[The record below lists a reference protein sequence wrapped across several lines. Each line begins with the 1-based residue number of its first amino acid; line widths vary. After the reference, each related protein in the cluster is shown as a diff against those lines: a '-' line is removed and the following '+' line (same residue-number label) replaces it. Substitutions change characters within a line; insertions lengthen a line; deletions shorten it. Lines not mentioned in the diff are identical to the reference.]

1 MQITL
6 PALVQPRYYS
16 VPAPVPSD
24 LGVGSPLWWVYR
36 LAQRLE
42 RETIGYIEKCADGVL
57 VYRVGS
63 AKLQRY
69 YDGQFDLPW
78 IKSTK
83 VAEAYCELLRRSKSN
98 FMRIVADVA
107 AERVNVLGLRLPG
120 DDEPADSDT
129 WGIWTRNDM
138 PFWFP
143 VAVQTALVQRR
154 AYWSVWW
161 AGENVAK
168 IALEDPQQCIVE
180 HDPNDRNRRAAALK
194 LWVDDWTGETH
205 ANLYLPTE
213 THYFAWTKSPAGLA
227 GWYPRKPA
235 ERNPLGVVPI
245 VPMVNKPGLHGR
257 GASRIEDVLDAQDR
271 INQTL
276 ANEQVAEYLSAFR
289 QKWATGLEIP
299 TDEEGK
305 PIQVFEAALEALWVS
320 PEAQSR
326 FGQFDATDLS
336 NYWQAIEGNLEH
348 ISVLT
353 RTPRHAFVHQGQAPS
368 GDALKSDE
376 AGLVADVKGMRSPFG
391 SALREVLRLARQIEK
406 LATPADSEIVWADPE
421 WQTLGQL
428 VDAQVKML
436 STVPPMI
443 SLDYAREQ
451 VGMTPA
457 TIKRVRAEIL
467 RDQLEREAFAPEPEV
482 SADGAGSDAEA
493 AG

>member
-6 PALVQPRYYS
+6 PALVYPRYYS
-16 VPAPVPSD
+16 VPGPVPHD
-24 LGVGSPLWWVYR
+24 LGVGTPLWWVYR

-42 RETIGYIEKCADGVL
+42 RETIGFIEQCADGVL

-63 AKLQRY
+63 ARLQRY
-69 YDGQFDLPW
+69 YEGHFDLPW
-78 IKSTK
+78 IKSAK

-129 WGIWTRNDM
+129 WDIWSRNDM
-138 PFWFP
+138 SFQFP

-161 AGENVAK
+161 DGEKRAK
-168 IALEDPQQCIVE
+168 IAVEDPQQVIVE
-180 HDPNDRNRRAAALK
+180 HDSTDRRRRAAALK
-194 LWVDDWTGETH
+194 MWVDDWTGDKF
-205 ANLYLPTE
+205 ANLYLPDE
-213 THYFAWTKSPAGLA
+213 IHRFAWTKSPAGHM
-227 GWYPRKPA
+227 GWYPRQEM
-235 ERNPLGVVPI
+235 ERNRLGVVPI
-245 VPMVNKPGLHGR
+245 VPMVHKPGLHGR
-257 GASRIEDVLDAQDR
+257 GVSRIEDVLDAQDR

-276 ANEQVAEYLSAFR
+276 ANEQVAEYLSAFK

-299 TDEEGK
+299 VDETTGK
-305 PIQVFEAALEALWVS
+305 PVQPFEAALEALWVS
-320 PEAQSR
+320 PDAQSK
-326 FGQFDATDLS
+326 FGQFEATDLS

-391 SALREVLRLARQIEK
+391 SSIREVLALARRIEGMD
-406 LATPADSEIVWADPE
+406 TPFDSEIVWADPE

-436 STVPPMI
+436 SVGMA
-443 SLDYAREQ
+443 SLDYSREQ

-457 TIKRVRAEIL
+457 TIKRVRAEVQ

-482 SADGAGSDAEA
+482 ADGAGTDEPT

>member
-6 PALVQPRYYS
+6 PALVYPRLYS
-16 VPAPVPSD
+16 MPAPVPND
-24 LGVGSPLWWVYR
+24 LGAGTPLWWVYR

-42 RETIGYIEKCADGVL
+42 RETIGFIDQCADGVL

-69 YDGQFDLPW
+69 YDGHFDLPW
-78 IKSTK
+78 IKSTA
-83 VAEAYCELLRRSKSN
+83 VAEAYCELLRHSKSN

-120 DDEPADSDT
+120 DDEAADSDT
-129 WGIWTRNDM
+129 WDIWSRNDM

-143 VAVQTALVQRR
+143 IAVQTALVQRR

-161 AGENVAK
+161 AGDRMAK
-168 IALEDPQQCIVE
+168 IALEDPQQVIVE
-180 HDPNDRNRRAAALK
+180 HDQNDRSKRAAALK
-194 LWVDDWTGETH
+194 LWVDDWTGSKL
-205 ANLYLPTE
+205 ANLYLPDSIHRFE
-213 THYFAWTKSPAGLA
+213 WRSSPAGTT
-227 GWYPRKPA
+227 GWYPRQAA

-257 GASRIEDVLDAQDR
+257 GVSRIEDVLDAQDR

-299 TDEEGK
+299 VDDSTGK
-305 PIQVFEAALEALWVS
+305 AVQPFEAALDALWTS
-320 PEAQSR
+320 PEPTSR
-326 FGQFDATDLS
+326 FGQFEATDLS
-336 NYWQAIEGNLEH
+336 NYWQSIEGNLEH

-391 SALREVLRLARQIEK
+391 SAVREVLSLARRIEGRD
-406 LATPADSEIVWADPE
+406 TPYDSEIVWADPE

-436 STVPPMI
+436 STGMS
-443 SLDYAREQ
+443 SLDYSREQ

-457 TIKRVRAEIL
+457 TIKRVRAEVQ

-482 SADGAGSDAEA
+482 SDGASSGAET